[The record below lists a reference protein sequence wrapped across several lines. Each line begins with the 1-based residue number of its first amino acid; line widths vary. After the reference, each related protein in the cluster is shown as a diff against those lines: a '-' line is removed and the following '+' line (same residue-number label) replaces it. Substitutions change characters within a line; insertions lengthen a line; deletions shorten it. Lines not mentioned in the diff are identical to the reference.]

1 MDTTALVNKIS
12 DIFHDA
18 KDNMG
23 FIVDGIG
30 LAPAYGGVVSN
41 SFVLAVSIPN
51 KEDLDCYDKIDIVI
65 DLLFAKLDETD
76 SKMIDRVRVYDSLYE
91 LKQNA
96 DNNFD
101 DDTSCSCKRPMPL
114 NAEIFEFDVVK

>member
-1 MDTTALVNKIS
+1 MDTTTLVDKIA
-12 DIFHDA
+12 DIFRNE
-18 KDNMG
+18 KGNIG

-51 KEDLDCYDKIDIVI
+51 KADLDCYDKIDIII
-65 DLLFAKLDETD
+65 DLLSAKLDEAD
-76 SKMIDRVRVYDSLYE
+76 SKTIDRVRVYDSFQE

-96 DNNFD
+96 ENNFD
-101 DDTSCSCKRPMPL
+101 DDTSCSCERPMQL
-114 NAEIFEFDVVK
+114 SAELFEVA